1 MLLLPELNDSLKG
14 ASSCAKLIQSVSLAS
29 MILSDKEYQRI

>member
-14 ASSCAKLIQSVSLAS
+14 ASSCAKLISVTGSHNR
-29 MILSDKEYQRI
+29 ER